1 MSNTEAQRQFREAG
15 GVDTILN
22 VLSIHQ
28 ENAVLVKSAVNAIYA
43 LAQDETNRELFIEAG
58 AIEKINEISYK
69 HVGDEEVLRVCL
81 NAMLALDPNTIS
93 NANPSEETK
102 V

>member
-1 MSNTEAQRQFREAG
+1 MSNTEAQRQFRDAG
-15 GVDTILN
+15 VVDTVLN

-28 ENAVLVKSAVNAIYA
+28 ESAVLVKSAVNAIYA

-69 HVGDEEVLRVCL
+69 HVGDEEVLRACL
-81 NAMLALDPNTIS
+81 NAMLALDREVLS
-93 NANPSEETK
+93 SLPSEETK